1 MKKLLS
7 LRLKPSEAAD
17 NSFINQLIATEAEA
31 GKNSVS
37 GFNILKRSIDA
48 RSRQVF
54 INLSVEAFINE
65 PYHHRPNIS
74 IQFGDV
80 SHAKNKVIIIGAGPA
95 GLFAALQLIEK
106 GIKPIILERG
116 KDVKSRR
123 RDLAVLNKK
132 GIINPPNAASTCK

>member
-1 MKKLLS
+1 MKKQLTLKV
-7 LRLKPSEAAD
+7 KPSEAAD
-17 NSFINQLIATEAEA
+17 DSFLKKIVAA
-31 GKNSVS
+31 GVGCAVS
-37 GFNILKRSIDA
+37 EITGYITTRRSIDA

-65 PYHHRPNIS
+65 PFHHRQLNK
-74 IQFGDV
+74 IQFGNV
-80 SHAKNKVIIIGAGPA
+80 SQAKNKVIIIGAGPA

-123 RDLAVLNKK
+123 RDLAV
-132 GIINPPNAASTCK
+132 

>member
-17 NSFINQLIATEAEA
+17 SCFINQLIATEAGIA
-31 GKNSVS
+31 TNSVS

-48 RSRQVF
+48 RSRQAF
-54 INLSVEAFINE
+54 INLSIEAFINE
-65 PYHHRPNIS
+65 PYHSRQKTI
-74 IQFGDV
+74 IQFPNV
-80 SHAKNKVIIIGAGPA
+80 SHTKKRVIIVGAGPA

-106 GIKPIILERG
+106 GIKPIIFERG

-123 RDLAVLNKK
+123 RDLAVLNKDGK
-132 GIINPPNAASTCK
+132 N